1 MILSENQ
8 IPEIVKLLN
17 QSIHPE
23 AIYLF
28 GSQAA
33 GSANQS
39 DSDVDICVIIKD
51 HEEPYQQSVEAYFA
65 LRDLP
70 FPKDVVVRRQSNFE
84 KRSKWSSSLE
94 FAIKNTGRLV
104 YTT

>member
-8 IPEIVKLLN
+8 IPEIVDLLN
-17 QSIHPE
+17 RSVHPE

-28 GSQAA
+28 GSQAT
-33 GSANQS
+33 GTANPS
-39 DSDVDICVIIKD
+39 ESDVDICVIVKD
-51 HEEPYQQSVEAYFA
+51 QEEPYQQSVEAYFA

-84 KRSKWSSSLE
+84 KRSKWTSSLE
-94 FAIKNTGRLV
+94 YAIKETGRLI
-104 YTT
+104 YPA